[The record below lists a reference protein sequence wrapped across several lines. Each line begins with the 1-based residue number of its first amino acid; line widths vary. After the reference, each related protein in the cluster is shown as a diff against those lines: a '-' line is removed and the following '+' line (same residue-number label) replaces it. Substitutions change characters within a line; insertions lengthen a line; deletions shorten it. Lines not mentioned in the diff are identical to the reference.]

1 MGEQVNAQTR
11 QRQAT
16 RRRRDRAQTITRRE
30 QAAIRAAEQRAAEQR
45 FAVLLTSREQVTA

>member
-1 MGEQVNAQTR
+1 MSTQTR

-30 QAAIRAAEQRAAEQR
+30 IAAIREAERRAAEQR
-45 FAVLLTSREQVTA
+45 FTVLLTSREQVTA